1 MICTITKLIVAVQH
15 MNSRLFQKRFLPAA
29 LDQEPPEVLETLSRS
44 EPSSP
49 LKGQPEDEEDKED
62 SGVRIDQ
69 DRNEQPSDTKI
80 EESSPAAENGPIQ
93 DTASPNDNDN
103 ESEAKVDIDDDDSQD
118 SEEDRDLIAWADND
132 GAQED
137 DDSRRLDDFVR
148 YEIAHWFYHVR
159 QAERLWPSEERTA
172 SQEWQTLL
180 AELDRF
186 CISNTNAFEGWKQAY
201 VLYYLE
207 PWKPLFFAARYG
219 LTSLMELLLE
229 NGAELTE
236 LSPGGYTALHI
247 ACEAASRLD
256 NLRFLLQKG
265 ADPNREAGE
274 PSLTAFYDW
283 IDEGAD
289 YDCVLEFLRHG
300 ASCLSLDSSGFNVI
314 HHFAWTGSD
323 PKILDLLLDNA
334 EDKENH
340 VDLHHIARD
349 GESPLHKLLSRT
361 NIPLDLLR
369 AFIARGADV
378 NMEDQD
384 SERPLYEA
392 AVYGETEAIKEI
404 IEGVSDVD
412 DDNNLGRTA
421 LHAAALGGYLD
432 TVKVLLDYG
441 ADIERK
447 DHHGR
452 TPLFFA
458 CWGSMARLPASEATA
473 EYLLDVMLQ
482 KGLKFEQINAI
493 TKRSRTPLRAAAA
506 HGFSKVVESLL
517 KMMDSND
524 KDSINRRD
532 ILKGRS
538 PLHCAALHGHAEMV
552 ALLLNHGADATL
564 RDGFEEDG
572 KTVLELCHAKWA
584 LLESPE
590 YESTIAHLIDAAP
603 GEAAAHPAL
612 LATAAKYGSVPILEK
627 LFNARADFS
636 KPDRYGWTPLILARQ
651 YRRDEAV
658 TFLSKRVASIGLQP
672 TRWTYTYGDDY
683 TNLSDN
689 GLRVMH
695 PGERRL
701 SIVANHPVPAD
712 LRSYYFEIEIFSP
725 GTSRSEAGQTDGTS
739 PQQLPTPSPESKAAP
754 DDVQYR
760 ELAIGF
766 STVEAKLLEFPGW
779 PSSAAPNALSWAY
792 HGDNGGFYTSYKRK
806 INTLISQAE
815 PYGFGDT
822 VGCGVD
828 FGECTIFFTKNGKRV
843 GELPKSLLAGNNV
856 ADF

>member
-1 MICTITKLIVAVQH
+1 MDVYSGIYLESDDSDFVSVSPDDERLLVVQLRVDPIEICFDSDHRVGDCPIPAQEVCSRCSADLHTGQAFSFSEKDLQLKLAITWYPSKKKI
-15 MNSRLFQKRFLPAA
+15 PAA
-29 LDQEPPEVLETLSRS
+29 LDQEPQEVLETLSRL

-49 LKGQPEDEEDKED
+49 LKGQPEDEEGKED

-80 EESSPAAENGPIQ
+80 EESSPAAENDPIQ
-93 DTASPNDNDN
+93 DRSSPNDNGT
-103 ESEAKVDIDDDDSQD
+103 EAKVDIDDDDSQD

-137 DDSRRLDDFVR
+137 DDSR
-148 YEIAHWFYHVR
+148 H
-159 QAERLWPSEERTA
+159 
-172 SQEWQTLL
+172 
-180 AELDRF
+180 
-186 CISNTNAFEGWKQAY
+186 
-201 VLYYLE
+201 
-207 PWKPLFFAARYG
+207 
-219 LTSLMELLLE
+219 
-229 NGAELTE
+229 NGVELTE

-247 ACEAASRLD
+247 ACESASRLD
-256 NLRFLLQKG
+256 ILRFLLQKG
-265 ADPNREAGE
+265 ADLN
-274 PSLTAFYDW
+274 
-283 IDEGAD
+283 
-289 YDCVLEFLRHG
+289 H
-300 ASCLSLDSSGFNVI
+300 
-314 HHFAWTGSD
+314 
-323 PKILDLLLDNA
+323 LLLNNA

-340 VDLHHIARD
+340 ADLHHIAKD

-369 AFIARGADV
+369 AFFARGADV

-452 TPLFFA
+452 TPLSFA
-458 CWGSMARLPASEATA
+458 CWGSVARLPASEATA

-493 TKRSRTPLRAAAA
+493 TKRSRKPSRAAAA
-506 HGFSKVVESLL
+506 HGFSNVVESLL

-538 PLHCAALHGHAEMV
+538 PLHCAALHGLAEMV
-552 ALLLNHGADATL
+552 ALLLSHGADATL
-564 RDGFEEDG
+564 RDGVEEDG
-572 KTVLELCHAKWA
+572 KTALELCHAKWA

-590 YESTIAHLIDAAP
+590 YESTVAHLIDAVP

-612 LATAAKYGSVPILEK
+612 LATAAEYGSVPILEK

-672 TRWTYTYGDDY
+672 TRWTYTYGDDS
-683 TNLSDN
+683 TNL
-689 GLRVMH
+689 
-695 PGERRL
+695 
-701 SIVANHPVPAD
+701 
-712 LRSYYFEIEIFSP
+712 
-725 GTSRSEAGQTDGTS
+725 
-739 PQQLPTPSPESKAAP
+739 
-754 DDVQYR
+754 
-760 ELAIGF
+760 
-766 STVEAKLLEFPGW
+766 
-779 PSSAAPNALSWAY
+779 
-792 HGDNGGFYTSYKRK
+792 
-806 INTLISQAE
+806 
-815 PYGFGDT
+815 
-822 VGCGVD
+822 
-828 FGECTIFFTKNGKRV
+828 
-843 GELPKSLLAGNNV
+843 
-856 ADF
+856 